1 MKTQRSCMILFATAI
16 TAALSVPVFSQG
28 QNPRESSQTTQT
40 ASAKPAGNRPEGVNP
55 PAKVGKDYVIG
66 ADDVLDVSVWKEQ
79 ELTRTLQVRPDGK
92 ISMPLLGDVQA
103 AGLTPGQ
110 LGQSVSE
117 KLKKYLTAPQV
128 TVILTQINSQR
139 VYVTGEVTRPGA
151 YPVLPGMTILQ
162 AITSAGGLTQF
173 ANAKKIVLM
182 RDENHIQTK
191 YPFSYKE
198 VLDGRKALG
207 PEARARPDKSPRSLR
222 RPSSRRNHLTTT
234 AIRLTRTN
242 YRRRQLWRARPMTLR
257 LQALR
262 SRSSALL
269 PRAATLF
276 RASFSL
282 GN

>member
-1 MKTQRSCMILFATAI
+1 MKTQRSWKILLAVAGVW
-16 TAALSVPVFSQG
+16 ALSAAMVYA
-28 QNPRESSQTTQT
+28 QNPEASQPTQT
-40 ASAKPAGNRPEGVNP
+40 ASAKPTADRPEGVNP
-55 PAKVGKDYVIG
+55 PVKVGKDYVIG

-103 AGLTPGQ
+103 AGFTPTQ
-110 LGQSVSE
+110 LAQTVTE
-117 KLKKYLTAPQV
+117 RLKKYLTAPQV

-173 ANAKKIVLM
+173 ANTKKIFLM

-198 VLDGRKALG
+198 VLDGRKA
-207 PEARARPDKSPRSLR
+207 EENLR
-222 RPSSRRNHLTTT
+222 VKAGDTIVVP
-234 AIRLTRTN
+234 
-242 YRRRQLWRARPMTLR
+242 
-257 LQALR
+257 
-262 SRSSALL
+262 
-269 PRAATLF
+269 
-276 RASFSL
+276 
-282 GN
+282 